1 MFDMDKS
8 CIIVFDSLRKPQDE
22 YKELIDMLNKSVI
35 ALLFKYLSIQS

>member
-8 CIIVFDSLRKPQDE
+8 SIIVFDSLRKPQDD

>member
-8 CIIVFDSLRKPQDE
+8 NIIVFDSLRKPQDE